1 VPYRSGGGG
10 VARPASG
17 TYSPQQPIA
26 GGSDAIAIV
35 SCKRLVNLA
44 KVPTGAETLK
54 GFEALL
60 WTALFAPPDTPEPV
74 VGKLD
79 PGLAMVTGDRDYQ
92 ARMKHIGLTVRTDTA
107 VKICAL
113 PAADTAR
120 WCGAIREA
128 GILADWMEWRYRARC
143 DGSASITPM
152 MKRIMPIPLTSW
164 RRIPADVAA
173 GTFVT
178 ALARYESSGDMHKGI
193 AKNLEGG
200 MTSPMAW
207 LNKLRPL
214 LATICDD
221 VLHTRKQAPEGPS
234 HQSVPPCVH
243 RMSCF
248 PAADLASHRHGA
260 ESGQGGAQVL
270 QGPPVAPAGHGQFRA
285 DQDQAS

>member
-1 VPYRSGGGG
+1 M
-10 VARPASG
+10 
-17 TYSPQQPIA
+17 
-26 GGSDAIAIV
+26 
-35 SCKRLVNLA
+35 
-44 KVPTGAETLK
+44 
-54 GFEALL
+54 L

-113 PAADTAR
+113 PAADKAR
-120 WCGAIREA
+120 WRGVIQEA
-128 GILADWMEWRYRARC
+128 GILADWMEWQYQARC
-143 DGSASITPM
+143 DGSAGITPM
-152 MKRIMPIPLTSW
+152 MKRIMTIPLTGW
-164 RRIPADVAA
+164 RRMPADVAA
-173 GTFVT
+173 WTFVT
-178 ALARYESSGDMHKGI
+178 ILARYVSSGDMHKEI
-193 AKNLEGG
+193 EMSLEGG
-200 MTSPMAW
+200 MTSPMAR
-207 LNKLRPL
+207 LDELRPPLAASCGDL
-214 LATICDD
+214 LPASE
-221 VLHTRKQAPEGPS
+221 QAPEGPS

-270 QGPPVAPAGHGQFRA
+270 QGPPIAPAGHGQFRA